1 MKNLGEILI
10 RPAEICDED
19 GILRCLA
26 EAFGPY
32 RTEYT
37 SQAFADT
44 VLDPPAL
51 AARMQSMHVM
61 VASCA
66 GEIVGTVAGSLA
78 DGEGHLRGMAVL
90 PKLCGTGL
98 AGALLK
104 AIEFWLKDHGC
115 SRVTLD
121 TTLHLSAAMKFY
133 ENHGYRKSGQ
143 VMDFFG
149 LPLVEYVKE
158 LF

>member
-10 RPAEICDED
+10 RPAEAGDED

-44 VLDPPAL
+44 VLDSRTL
-51 AARMQSMHVM
+51 AVRMRSMRVM
-61 VASCA
+61 VASSA

-90 PKLCGTGL
+90 PKLRGTGWRARCL
-98 AGALLK
+98 RQ
-104 AIEFWLKDHGC
+104 
-115 SRVTLD
+115 S
-121 TTLHLSAAMKFY
+121 
-133 ENHGYRKSGQ
+133 N
-143 VMDFFG
+143 FG
-149 LPLVEYVKE
+149 
-158 LF
+158 

>member
-10 RPAEICDED
+10 RPAKAGDEN

-44 VLDPPAL
+44 VLEGPTL
-51 AARMQSMHVM
+51 AARMQSMYVI
-61 VASCA
+61 VASSA
-66 GEIVGTVAGSLA
+66 GEIVATVAGSLA
-78 DGEGHLRGMAVL
+78 DSEGHLRGMAVL
-90 PKLCGTGL
+90 PKLRGTGL

-104 AIEFWLKDHGC
+104 AIEFWLKDQGC
-115 SRVTLD
+115 RRVTLD
-121 TTLHLSAAMKFY
+121 TTLPLSAAMKFY
-133 ENHGYRKSGQ
+133 VNNGYRK
-143 VMDFFG
+143 
-149 LPLVEYVKE
+149 
-158 LF
+158 